1 MESRVQTLPF
11 HSFPAPGAQDLGAG
25 TQSSGRRRRQ
35 AGLRRADEVNGCRR
49 PKGSPGDPLRAR
61 RPSLPK
67 ERSWRGARV
76 LHLSFPP
83 REPAWGAPSPPP
95 APLPPPPESA
105 EPRGGPPLAPSPRA
119 PRRDEKRLGRQGGRG
134 RGGRGATPAAVHPP
148 RPGPDRPRCTLRCG
162 DPGTSAWL
170 GRKAPRDSEGWSS
183 QPARPPA
190 RAPLRRSSPAFAKWG
205 GLSSEARLDPAG
217 RGPPRPPLTCGVT
230 LDKSSRPLPQFPNLV
245 NKGRIS

>member
-1 MESRVQTLPF
+1 MPF

-25 TQSSGRRRRQ
+25 TKSSGRRRRR
-35 AGLRRADEVNGCRR
+35 AGLRRADEVNGRR
-49 PKGSPGDPLRAR
+49 RQRGHRETPSEHGALHR
-61 RPSLPK
+61 RR
-67 ERSWRGARV
+67 RSGRGARV

-105 EPRGGPPLAPSPRA
+105 EPRAGPPLAPSPRA

-134 RGGRGATPAAVHPP
+134 RGGRGASPAAAHPP
-148 RPGPDRPRCTLRCG
+148 RPGPDRPLRTLRRG
-162 DPGTSAWL
+162 DPGTSAWAGEKGASGL
-170 GRKAPRDSEGWSS
+170 RGLELL
-183 QPARPPA
+183 ARPPA
-190 RAPLRRSSPAFAKWG
+190 RTALRRSSPAFAKWG
-205 GLSSEARLDPAG
+205 GLSSEPRPDPAG
-217 RGPPRPPLTCGVT
+217 RGPPRLPLTCGVT